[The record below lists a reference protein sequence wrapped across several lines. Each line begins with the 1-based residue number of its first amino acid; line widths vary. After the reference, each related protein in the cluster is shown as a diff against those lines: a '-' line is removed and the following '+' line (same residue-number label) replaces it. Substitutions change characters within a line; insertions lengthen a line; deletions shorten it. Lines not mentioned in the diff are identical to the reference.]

1 MIPQDFNEW
10 YQCITVA
17 CGIKPD
23 QAFILSRI
31 EALENRNESYT
42 ESFIQ
47 LYGKQHYDNVL
58 EWFYMAKENVKR

>member
-10 YQCITVA
+10 YRCITVA

-23 QAFILSRI
+23 RNFIEGRI
-31 EALENRNESYT
+31 QALENKTDSYT

-47 LYGKQHYDNVL
+47 LYGKQHYENVL
-58 EWFYMAKENVKR
+58 SWFYMAKGKVKA